1 MNRYL
6 EGGAA
11 AEMLERRWF
20 AAFNAAS
27 VARAECEAL
36 VDALKMTQ
44 AAWNE
49 ARSRLV
55 KLESLRDA
63 LGEELAELDG
73 QKEECLLEAA
83 EPGELSA
90 A

>member
-1 MNRYL
+1 M

-11 AEMLERRWF
+11 ADMLERRWF

-27 VARAECEAL
+27 AARAECEAL
-36 VDALKMTQ
+36 VDALQMTE
-44 AAWNE
+44 AACCA
-49 ARSRLV
+49 ARKRLV

-73 QKEECLLEAA
+73 QKGDAILVSA
-83 EPGELSA
+83 EPKELSA